1 MQVAELVG
9 WLFRCFLSL
18 LDFRPPVS
26 SPPATFPVAGGS
38 PEFSSLVRFHSES
51 AVKVAEE
58 VGWLFR
64 LQQCLVLQGSFSVDL
79 LFLLL
84 FSGLL
89 VLFFSFS
96 A

>member
-1 MQVAELVG
+1 LAG
-9 WLFRCFLSL
+9 RSFLSL
-18 LDFRPPVS
+18 LGFRLPVS
-26 SPPATFPVAGGS
+26 LPPATFPVARGS
-38 PEFSSLVRFHSES
+38 PEFSPLVRFRSEY
-51 AVKVAEE
+51 AIQVAEE

-64 LQQCLVLQGSFSVDL
+64 LRQCLVLQGSFSVDL